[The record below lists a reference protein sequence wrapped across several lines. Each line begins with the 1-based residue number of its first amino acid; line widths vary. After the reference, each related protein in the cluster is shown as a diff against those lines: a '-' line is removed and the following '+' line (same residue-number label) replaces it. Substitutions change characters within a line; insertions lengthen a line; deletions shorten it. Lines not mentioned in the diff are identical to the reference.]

1 MSGWLQLVA
10 TTAFMAGLAGGAH
23 CAAMCGGIIAACS
36 TRRAGAGAH
45 PRRWRLVLAYNT
57 GRIASYTVA
66 GIAAGALGQTAL
78 VLRGG
83 AAVQPIMLIAAGLS
97 MLLLA
102 LYIAGFAPFVKRI
115 EALGSFAWRFIQPCS
130 RHFLPADTGLK
141 ALGLGAVWGWLPC
154 GMVYAVLLTAIA
166 TGDALQGGVVMAAF
180 GLGTLPNVL
189 ALSLVAAKLR
199 GLTRRPALR
208 IGVAAVI
215 AGIGLLAIVIAT
227 HPHAMAADGF
237 LCQVAPFAGF

>member
-1 MSGWLQLVA
+1 MSWLQLIA
-10 TTAFMAGLAGGAH
+10 TTAFMVGLAGGAH
-23 CAAMCGGIIAACS
+23 CAAMCGGIIAAG
-36 TRRAGAGAH
+36 THARAGTGH
-45 PRRWRLVLAYNT
+45 ERWRLALAYNA

-66 GIAAGALGQTAL
+66 GIAAGTLGQTAL

-83 AAVQPIMLIAAGLS
+83 AAAQPIMLFAAGIS

-102 LYIAGFAPFVKRI
+102 LYVAGIAAYVRRI
-115 EALGSFAWRFIQPCS
+115 EALGSFAWRLVQPYS
-130 RHFLPADTGLK
+130 RHFLPADTVPK

-154 GMVYAVLLTAIA
+154 GMVYGVLLTALA

-180 GLGTLPNVL
+180 GLGTLPTVL

-199 GLTRRPALR
+199 ALTRRPALR

-215 AGIGLLAIVIAT
+215 AGIGLFAIVIAT
-227 HPHAMAADGF
+227 HPHAMAAGGF
-237 LCQVAPFAGF
+237 LCVPSFWTAH

>member
-1 MSGWLQLVA
+1 MSGWLQLIA
-10 TTAFMAGLAGGAH
+10 TTAFMVGLAGGAH
-23 CAAMCGGIIAACS
+23 CAAMCGGIVAAC
-36 TRRAGAGAH
+36 TRLRAGAWRA
-45 PRRWRLVLAYNT
+45 RWRLAAAYNA

-83 AAVQPIMLIAAGLS
+83 AAVQPIMLFAAGMS
-97 MLLLA
+97 MCMLA
-102 LYIAGFAPFVKRI
+102 LYVAGFAPFVRRI
-115 EALGSFAWRFIQPCS
+115 EALGSFAWRRVQPYS
-130 RHFLPADTGLK
+130 RHFLPADTALK
-141 ALGLGAVWGWLPC
+141 ALGLGALWGWLPC

-189 ALSLVAAKLR
+189 ALALVAAKLR

-208 IGVAAVI
+208 MGVAGVV
-215 AGIGLLAIVIAT
+215 AGIGLFAIVIAT

-237 LCQVAPFAGF
+237 LCRVVPFARF

>member
-1 MSGWLQLVA
+1 MSGWLQLIA
-10 TTAFMAGLAGGAH
+10 TTAFMVGLAGGAH
-23 CAAMCGGIIAACS
+23 CAAMCGGIVAAC
-36 TRRAGAGAH
+36 TRARAGAGH
-45 PRRWRLVLAYNT
+45 ERWRLVLAYNT

-83 AAVQPIMLIAAGLS
+83 TAVQTIMLFAAGMS
-97 MLLLA
+97 MWMLA
-102 LYIAGFAPFVKRI
+102 LYVAGFAPFVKRI
-115 EALGSFAWRFIQPCS
+115 EALGSFAWRFIQPYS
-130 RHFLPADTGLK
+130 RHFLPADTAPK

-199 GLTRRPALR
+199 GFTRRPALR
-208 IGVAAVI
+208 MVVAAVV
-215 AGIGLLAIVIAT
+215 AGIGLFAIVIAMP
-227 HPHAMAADGF
+227 PHAMAAEGF
-237 LCQVAPFAGF
+237 LCLPSFWTAH

>member
-1 MSGWLQLVA
+1 MSGWLQLIA
-10 TTAFMAGLAGGAH
+10 TTAFLVGLAGGVH
-23 CAAMCGGIIAACS
+23 CAAMCGGIIAAC
-36 TRRAGAGAH
+36 TRVRAGTG
-45 PRRWRLVLAYNT
+45 RGRWRLAAAYNA
-57 GRIASYTVA
+57 GRIASYILA

-83 AAVQPIMLIAAGLS
+83 AAAQPIMLIAAGLS

-102 LYIAGFAPFVKRI
+102 LYLAGYAPFVKRI
-115 EALGSFAWRFIQPCS
+115 DALGSFAWRFIQPYS
-130 RHFLPADTGLK
+130 RHFLPADTALK

-208 IGVAAVI
+208 MVVAGVV
-215 AGIGLLAIVIAT
+215 AGIGLFAIVIAT

-237 LCQVAPFAGF
+237 LCRFVPLARL